1 MQLPGDPERD
11 VDPNEEQTDKE
22 GKGLVCGYFSH
33 DLVPVTQVECVQ
45 SC

>member
-11 VDPNEEQTDKE
+11 VDPNEEQIDKE

-33 DLVPVTQVECVQ
+33 DLVPVTHVECGQ